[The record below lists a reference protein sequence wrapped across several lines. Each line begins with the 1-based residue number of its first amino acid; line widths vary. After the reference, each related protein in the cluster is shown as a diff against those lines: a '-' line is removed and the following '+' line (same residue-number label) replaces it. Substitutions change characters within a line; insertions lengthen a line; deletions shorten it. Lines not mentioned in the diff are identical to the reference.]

1 MSDPPDDA
9 EPAGGQDVWTGR
21 SAYRVALDVVLT
33 GFAVILPILITLYII
48 ATAMDFIGAAIAPVI
63 AILEAVG
70 FITAVKQFG
79 LVQVLVELGVYQDVT
94 AVLTEAIA
102 LVVLAAVVVGVGV
115 LARVHYGERLID
127 YFDYTI
133 TAIPG
138 IGTIYQSFRRMG
150 DVMTQTDASNFREVK
165 LVEFPHDD
173 TYLLGFE
180 TNRAP
185 GAVTTVA
192 DKGPMRT
199 LFIPL
204 APNPVMGGFLAHIP
218 EDRIF
223 DIDMTVADGMR
234 NIITTGIAQEAEDD
248 RHGEAPQPVKRVR
261 EFRESSEF
269 EPAERFRELGPDS
282 GVEGLRPDVSG
293 LLADTDLREHL
304 FDPDEGI
311 DLNWDE
317 DVDVSLRRDPDAGV
331 RLGVETADGE
341 HVDVRVSRDDLE
353 GLDVDVDREGED

>member
-9 EPAGGQDVWTGR
+9 EPPGGQAVWAGR
-21 SAYRVALDVVLT
+21 SAYRVALDIVLT

-48 ATAMDFIGAAIAPVI
+48 ATAMDFIGAALAPVI

-79 LVQVLVELGVYQDVT
+79 LVQLLGELGVYQDVT
-94 AVLTEAIA
+94 TVLTEAIA
-102 LVVLAAVVVGVGV
+102 LVVLAAVIVGVGV

-150 DVMTQTDASNFREVK
+150 DVLSQTDASNFREVK
-165 LVEFPHDD
+165 LVEYPHDD
-173 TYLLGFE
+173 TYLLAFE
-180 TNRAP
+180 TNSAP
-185 GAVTTVA
+185 GAVATA
-192 DKGPMRT
+192 AGEGPMRT

-218 EDRIF
+218 EDRVY
-223 DIDMTVADGMR
+223 DVDMTVADGMR
-234 NIITTGIAQEAEDD
+234 NIITTGIAQEADEG
-248 RHGEAPQPVKRVR
+248 RRGEAPRPVERVR
-261 EFRESSEF
+261 EFRESGAF
-269 EPAERFRELGPDS
+269 EPAERVRQLGPDR
-282 GVEGLRPDVSG
+282 GVGELRPNVGG

-304 FDPDEGI
+304 FDPDDGI
-311 DLNWDE
+311 DLDWDE

-341 HVDVRVSRDDLE
+341 HVDVHVSRDELD
-353 GLDVDVDREGED
+353 GLAVDVERAAED